1 MIDLLNL
8 YNSLS
13 GPTTYSVSE
22 LQFTGTAIPNS
33 LHHIAKDNERQP
45 VVLFKVRQSTVRPP
59 SILLRNLQIDHELRC
74 RIRLPDGTETLN
86 TFSIARCLS
95 TAEPLRKTFFDL
107 ISVLLLQ
114 LTNQP
119 TSRELSEAFDRVS
132 ALFLAL
138 ERPASRS
145 VQGLWGELFLI
156 TRSRNASLLVESW
169 HTDAAE
175 HYDFAHEHHRLEVK
189 TCSDRSRIHHFSYE
203 QVYPPS
209 GVKVA
214 IASMFT
220 EKTAAG
226 ASLGELWDQ
235 ARNLVSNNSSLRLK
249 VDQVCIQSLGDSWEG
264 ARTVRFDSTLAAQ
277 SLAFYDVEDIPRIPT
292 PSPVGVSN
300 VRFCSNLSVAKTL
313 MSDSAGP
320 LVTSFIT

>member
-8 YNSLS
+8 YDSLS
-13 GPTTYSVSE
+13 GPAMYSVSD
-22 LQFTGTAIPNS
+22 LQFAGAAIPNS
-33 LHHIAKDNERQP
+33 QHHIAKDTEGKP
-45 VVLFKVRQSTVRPP
+45 VVLFNVKQSNVRPP
-59 SILLRNLQIDHELRC
+59 SILLRNLQVDHELRC
-74 RIRLPDGTETLN
+74 RIRLLDGTQSVN
-86 TFSIARCLS
+86 TYSIVRCLS
-95 TAEPLRKTFFDL
+95 TAEPLQRTFFDL
-107 ISVLLLQ
+107 ISVLLHQ
-114 LTNQP
+114 LTDQP
-119 TSRELSEAFDRVS
+119 TSRDLGETFDRAC

-169 HTDAAE
+169 HADAAE

-209 GVKVA
+209 GVEVA
-214 IASMFT
+214 IASMFA

-249 VDQVCIQSLGDSWEG
+249 IDQVCIQSLGDSWEG

-277 SLAFYDVEDIPRIPT
+277 SLAFYDIEDIPRIAT
-292 PSPVGVSN
+292 PLPVGIST
-300 VRFCSNLSVAKTL
+300 VRFCSNLSVSKTL
-313 MSDSAGP
+313 ESNSAGP
-320 LVTSFIT
+320 LVTSLIT